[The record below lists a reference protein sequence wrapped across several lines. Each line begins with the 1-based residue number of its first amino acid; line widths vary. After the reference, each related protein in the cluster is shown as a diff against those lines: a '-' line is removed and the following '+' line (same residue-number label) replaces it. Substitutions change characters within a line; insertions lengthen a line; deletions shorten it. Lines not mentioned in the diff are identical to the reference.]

1 MDRVE
6 KFRKMRFGRFEVDPT
21 SGELSRDGRK
31 IGVQQQPFQ
40 VLLTLLLRPGEV
52 VTREEL
58 RQQLWA
64 DDTYV
69 DFEHGLNAA
78 IKRLRDA
85 LGDSADNPQFVETLP
100 RRGYRFIA
108 PVTGS
113 SEAGASAS
121 RGIPL
126 SKRLIWAAVIGVLVL
141 AGTGASYRWISPR
154 NRSERLNRSTSSS
167 SDVRVGSRAESA
179 SNNISG
185 RAPGIP
191 PGTYTDSCKQQ
202 VVQGTILTAVCQ
214 KENGRW
220 QTTTLQDFS
229 QCVGDIWN
237 VDGYLNCDIEDT
249 PIDPHDPDLDQK
261 RFFTHLNRAEVY
273 EQRGNYERAID
284 EYKAALRVSN
294 SVQASCGR
302 LWLAHAYAAAGQR
315 AAAEKIVKQATRS
328 TKPNSPAYCVA
339 QAFAAIDITE
349 SLRWLER
356 ANQERDPRIPF
367 LATDWRLFSLRST
380 PRFQELARA
389 APPTH

>member
-1 MDRVE
+1 
-6 KFRKMRFGRFEVDPT
+6 MRFGRFEVDPT

-40 VLLTLLLRPGEV
+40 ILLTLLLRPGEV

-64 DDTYV
+64 DDTFV

-85 LGDSADNPQFVETLP
+85 LGDSADNPRFVETLP

-108 PVTGS
+108 PVTGW
-113 SEAGASAS
+113 SEAGAPAS
-121 RGIPL
+121 GEIPW
-126 SKRLIWAAVIGVLVL
+126 SKRLIGAAIIGLLVF
-141 AGTGASYRWISPR
+141 AGIGASYRWISPR
-154 NRSERLNRSTSSS
+154 NRSEKMNRATSS
-167 SDVRVGSRAESA
+167 SDVRVGSQPGST
-179 SNNISG
+179 SNNSSLG
-185 RAPGIP
+185 GPEIP
-191 PGTYTDSCKQQ
+191 RGTYADSCKQQ

-220 QTTTLQDFS
+220 QTTTLQDFG

-273 EQRGNYERAID
+273 EQGGNYQKAID
-284 EYKAALRVSN
+284 EYKRALSVSN
-294 SVQASCGR
+294 SIQASCGR

-315 AAAEKIVKQATRS
+315 AAAEKILKQATRS
-328 TKPNSPAYCVA
+328 TQPNSPAYCVA
-339 QAFAAIDITE
+339 QAFAAIDTTE

-389 APPTH
+389 VPPAH